1 MSLHLGIP
9 GPVQVWISD
18 AAPGPIGGE
27 AAFKFVGWSVG
38 GVNVAFRNAYR
49 PVMADSHGSKEPYTQ
64 SYAGSEAS
72 ITMRIRTGSSG
83 LELFGPA
90 GLSVVPVGGPCKPF
104 MRALLI
110 VSPYRKEPDNKL
122 PVSYRFPRTYIA
134 SLDEDVSA
142 NGYSIGITFRA
153 VPIIR
158 TEYATID
165 GSLKFRH
172 HCVLFTVSSASAI
185 NEASRQ
191 DVKSAM

>member
-1 MSLHLGIP
+1 MALHLGIP
-9 GPVQVWISD
+9 GPVQVWISE
-18 AAPGPIGGE
+18 AAPGPTGGP

-72 ITMRIRTGSSG
+72 ITMRVRTGSSG
-83 LELFGPA
+83 MELFGPA

-110 VSPYRKEPDNKL
+110 ISPYKDPENQL

-142 NGYSIGITFRA
+142 NGYNIGITFRA

-158 TEYATID
+158 TLYVSD
-165 GSLKFRH
+165 GGTAFKH
-172 HCVLFTVSSASAI
+172 HCVLFTVSSVSALNAASLP
-185 NEASRQ
+185 
-191 DVKSAM
+191 DVQSAM